1 MTVDMAVETVRD
13 PAHGYTGEPPGQGDG
28 ELRVILTYRSAE
40 QLLIVVK
47 GQEGWFR
54 ADLETPATVLWQL
67 GARLRALWSD
77 LVVHHQSPD
86 GSYGEQVGGYP
97 LTETV
102 DLSKFAPVTDELVA
116 RLAREGYGLLTKLL
130 QGHNPRLTGVRN
142 FLMAA
147 LARPEPLR
155 VTFDSEVQL
164 PWPMLAV
171 DPGECGTPWEA
182 FLGHR
187 HQVEQNDRH
196 PWDHAPLA
204 VRDRAA
210 TSLNKDTALDGVG
223 RAPEVHQ
230 LLENR
235 TRLTV
240 RTKGSELLD
249 ALAVRILAEDLMY
262 FWCHGHFAD
271 NGASGTCLSVRL
283 TDDEHVDGPAVE
295 FRRFGIPRTS
305 QARFKPFVLLNACH
319 TGRAGA
325 PGALKHLGQE
335 LIEMGAVG
343 VLAPQIDVPQVFAAE
358 YAYEFLESYL
368 AGERTAGEISQSLVR
383 DFAEKYH
390 NPLAL
395 TYGLNCGIDSRLDLA
410 S

>member
-1 MTVDMAVETVRD
+1 MTVDLAVEAVRD
-13 PAHGYTGEPPGQGDG
+13 PAHGYTGEPPKQRDG
-28 ELRVILTYRSAE
+28 ELRIILTYRQAE
-40 QLLIVVK
+40 QLQIVVR
-47 GQEGWFR
+47 GQGKWFR
-54 ADLETPATVLWQL
+54 ADLETPTTELWQL
-67 GARLRALWSD
+67 GARLRQLWSN

-86 GSYGEQVGGYP
+86 GSYGIEVGGYP

-102 DLSKFAPVTDELVA
+102 DLSQLAPVTDELVG
-116 RLAREGYGLLTKLL
+116 RLAREGYGLLMKLL
-130 QGHNPRLTGVRN
+130 DGHHPRLTAVRT
-142 FLMAA
+142 FLLDT
-147 LARPEPLR
+147 LADPHPLR
-155 VTFDSEVQL
+155 ITFDSEVQL

-171 DPGECGTPWEA
+171 DPGRCASPWEA
-182 FLGHR
+182 FLGYR

-210 TSLNKDTALDGVG
+210 TSLNKDTALDEVG

-230 LLENR
+230 LLDKK
-235 TRLTV
+235 TRLTI
-240 RTKGSELLD
+240 RTKGSELLA
-249 ALAVRILAEDLMY
+249 ALAVQILAEDLMY

-271 NGASGTCLSVRL
+271 NGSSGTCLSVQL
-283 TDDEHVDGPAVE
+283 SDDEHVDGPAVE
-295 FRRFGIPRTS
+295 VRRLGIPRTP

-325 PGALKHLGQE
+325 PNALKHLGQE
-335 LIEMGAVG
+335 LIGMGAAG
-343 VLAPQIDVPQVFAAE
+343 VLAPQIDVPQLFAAE
-358 YAYEFLESYL
+358 YAYSFLESYL